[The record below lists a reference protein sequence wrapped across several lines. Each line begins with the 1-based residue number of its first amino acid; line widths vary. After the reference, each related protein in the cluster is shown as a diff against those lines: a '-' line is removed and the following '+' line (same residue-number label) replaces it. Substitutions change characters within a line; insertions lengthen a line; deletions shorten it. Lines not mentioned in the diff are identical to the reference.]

1 MIRDEG
7 TYIGK
12 IFVNCIHPGVVK
24 TAQQDGVVEA
34 YQKKIIANVGD
45 NVIGQAA
52 SSALAGAN
60 YVMRAVAEKDS
71 PEGYAASSLPIY

>member
-1 MIRDEG
+1 MYAKKLDRMLKAEG
-7 TYIGK
+7 YGSK
-12 IFVNCIHPGVVK
+12 IFINSIHPGVVK

-34 YQKKIIANVGD
+34 YQKIIQDKVGD
-45 NVIGQAA
+45 GIVGQAA

-71 PEGYAASSLPIY
+71 PEG